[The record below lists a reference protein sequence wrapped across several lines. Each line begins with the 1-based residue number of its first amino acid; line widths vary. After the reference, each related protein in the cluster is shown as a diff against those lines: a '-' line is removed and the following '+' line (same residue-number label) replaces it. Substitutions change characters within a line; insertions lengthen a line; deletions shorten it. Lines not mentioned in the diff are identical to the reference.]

1 MGCSYLRVRL
11 PGRLGRAPRHSRSG
25 LPARGEHG
33 FDRLAGAAELDD
45 GPLDL
50 RLLAPQPA
58 DLLLEL
64 AQRDPQLRHLAVAE
78 IVEIQHLPDFLER
91 EADRL
96 AHQHVFEPC
105 TVTPAVEPPLP
116 VAAGRDQS
124 LLLVEA
130 QGAGADAE
138 FLGQLPDR
146 EDFPPCRASIEAG
159 GEIGNGGP
167 GIAAGPAVGIE
178 FGLHGPARVRST
190 VRQFA
195 DPGGIYMTF

>member
-25 LPARGEHG
+25 LPGGGGLG
-33 FDRLAGAAELDD
+33 FDRFAGAAELDD

-116 VAAGRDQS
+116 VAAGRAQS
-124 LLLVEA
+124 PLPVKTE
-130 QGAGADAE
+130 GPGADASIL
-138 FLGQLPDR
+138 FQLPAR
-146 EDFPPCRASIEAG
+146 AELPPPPR
-159 GEIGNGGP
+159 
-167 GIAAGPAVGIE
+167 
-178 FGLHGPARVRST
+178 RVRAASAH
-190 VRQFA
+190 RH
-195 DPGGIYMTF
+195 DWPR